1 MMVPSFLMLLHKPMG
16 RRPFSVEAFRGHV
29 SAADTLQ
36 AAMVSAFLASMIR
49 LQALYVC
56 TDVNPKAAVCTLER
70 AHCNKVHIQP
80 IITDLVPSLL
90 PRLNEKVDLLVF
102 NPRSP
107 GIDRGSLGWWQKRQ

>member
-1 MMVPSFLMLLHKPMG
+1 MYFNTTVLLFILFCVF
-16 RRPFSVEAFRGHV
+16 RVEICLEVGSGSGV
-29 SAADTLQ
+29 
-36 AAMVSAFLASMIR
+36 VSAFLASMIR
-49 LQALYVC
+49 LQALYIC

>member
-16 RRPFSVEAFRGHV
+16 RRPFNVEAFRGHV
-29 SAADTLQ
+29 SAAETLQ

-49 LQALYVC
+49 LQALYIC

-80 IITDLVPSLL
+80 IITDLFQACYQ
-90 PRLNEKVDLLVF
+90 D
-102 NPRSP
+102 
-107 GIDRGSLGWWQKRQ
+107 